1 MLGLFA
7 FILIMVGAINWFCI
21 GLLQFDFVAGL
32 FGSQASIFSRIAYV
46 AVGISAIII
55 LFNLIKNKG
64 KVVFNLTRLKTKF
77 SKKKEES
84 KVTQS
89 QPETTPATAK
99 NGAMESG
106 SDMENIKSPNATTQN
121 DLNIRFESLKNHME
135 SSNDMAYPKSNAP
148 STQAIRNNDN
158 HTNEY

>member
-1 MLGLFA
+1 MLSLFA
-7 FILIMVGAINWFCI
+7 FILVMVGAINWFCI

-64 KVVFNLTRLKTKF
+64 KVVFNLSKIKAKF
-77 SKKKEES
+77 SKKKEEA

-106 SDMENIKSPNATTQN
+106 ADMGNPNIQNQSTSTENFQSPTSQ
-121 DLNIRFESLKNHME
+121 ME

>member
-7 FILIMVGAINWFCI
+7 FILVMVGAINWFCI

-64 KVVFNLTRLKTKF
+64 KVVFNLSKIKAKF
-77 SKKKEES
+77 SKKKEEA

-106 SDMENIKSPNATTQN
+106 ADMGNINPQNQPPSTENFQSPTSQ
-121 DLNIRFESLKNHME
+121 ME
-135 SSNDMAYPKSNAP
+135 SSNDMTYPKSNAP